1 MWLTLSPWTTSFP
14 YCWSPRSSTPI
25 PLDVPCVAVLVPS
38 YMGCGAGLVC
48 SDLFVFHGGR
58 LQIVH
63 ACTSGGADPMLWR
76 TVISEA
82 KRNLLKEGPPA
93 KAIFPPHV
101 TTCVTVVARAAQTY
115 LRRLSSRSHFHR
127 AHTST
132 VARFENKDLFE
143 AHWYFRYQLPLTA
156 FSTWAAL
163 SGNRDQMRNA
173 GKLWR
178 LVRAARG

>member
-38 YMGCGAGLVC
+38 YMGCGAGRGWCAATYLCFTV
-48 SDLFVFHGGR
+48 VG

-101 TTCVTVVARAAQTY
+101 TTCVAAQQY
-115 LRRLSSRSHFHR
+115 LGRLSLRSHVHR
-127 AHTST
+127 GQ
-132 VARFENKDLFE
+132 V
-143 AHWYFRYQLPLTA
+143 
-156 FSTWAAL
+156 
-163 SGNRDQMRNA
+163 
-173 GKLWR
+173 
-178 LVRAARG
+178 

>member
-1 MWLTLSPWTTSFP
+1 
-14 YCWSPRSSTPI
+14 
-25 PLDVPCVAVLVPS
+25 
-38 YMGCGAGLVC
+38 
-48 SDLFVFHGGR
+48 
-58 LQIVH
+58 
-63 ACTSGGADPMLWR
+63 
-76 TVISEA
+76 
-82 KRNLLKEGPPA
+82 
-93 KAIFPPHV
+93 
-101 TTCVTVVARAAQTY
+101 
-115 LRRLSSRSHFHR
+115 
-127 AHTST
+127 